1 MNQGSSS
8 RWRPGISG
16 NPQGRRPGSGTVQAL
31 RTQIELMV
39 PEIIQKMTQ
48 KALEGDVAAARLLL
62 ERAIPP
68 LKPSEPLQGFELPL
82 GGPAAQA
89 KAILA
94 QGASGGLSVGQV
106 AHLVGA
112 LSSLGRLIEVE
123 ELERRIVALEDR
135 HEAPRTS

>member
-1 MNQGSSS
+1 MNQQATS
-8 RWRPGISG
+8 RWKPGQSG
-16 NPQGRRPGSGTVQAL
+16 NPAGRRCGTGKVQAL
-31 RTQIELMV
+31 RTQIELLV
-39 PEIIQKMTQ
+39 PEIIQKMAQ
-48 KALEGDVAAARLLL
+48 KALGGDVGAARLLL

-68 LKPSEPLQGFELPL
+68 LKPSEPLQGFEMPQ
-82 GGPAAQA
+82 GGVAAQA

-123 ELERRIVALEDR
+123 ELERRIEALEDR
-135 HEAPRTS
+135 HEAPGTR